1 MSFCAGERPFREK
14 GLSPAP
20 PLPKAFN
27 AWACDEI
34 GMFVHHFD
42 LEDTMNIKM
51 NFKRV
56 CCFSVALV
64 QLCLIIGWLTVCA
77 ILHMIEEYISILHVC
92 IFVNAFYIV
101 LCGVLGSTV
110 LGFSIDHWFVNA
122 EEYGLT
128 VRERMLLWLAGVGI
142 AGCGVL
148 FIMIILYHNLQGF
161 QQSIITQTRLSIL
174 LLTVFNIILSYAAYQ
189 CFQWLKEKK

>member
-1 MSFCAGERPFREK
+1 M
-14 GLSPAP
+14 
-20 PLPKAFN
+20 
-27 AWACDEI
+27 
-34 GMFVHHFD
+34 
-42 LEDTMNIKM
+42 KM

-64 QLCLIIGWLTVCA
+64 QLCLIIKWLTVCA
-77 ILHMIEEYISILHVC
+77 ILPMIEEYISIFHVC

-101 LCGVLGSTV
+101 LCGVLGITV

-122 EEYGLT
+122 EEHGLT
-128 VRERMLLWLAGVGI
+128 VRERILLWLAGVGI

-161 QQSIITQTRLSIL
+161 QQSIITQTRLNIL

-189 CFQWLKEKK
+189 CFQWLKEGK